1 MPVPSTKLGLPAER
15 KGESADV
22 IATPGR
28 TCSGWHVIG
37 VTRKATEAEDIAAAV
52 SAAPG
57 VAALSGGRLG
67 GVGTYLPGRR
77 VTGVVIRDND
87 LEVHI
92 IGRYGVS
99 VAEIAA
105 EVRRAVEPYAGDR
118 TVHVIIE
125 DLA

>member
-1 MPVPSTKLGLPAER
+1 MPSPLQHEPALGGPS
-15 KGESADV
+15 S
-22 IATPGR
+22 TPPG
-28 TCSGWHVIG
+28 TA
-37 VTRKATEAEDIAAAV
+37 KAAEDIAAAV

-67 GVGTYLPGRR
+67 GIGTYLPGRR
-77 VTGVVIRDND
+77 VTGVVIRDED
-87 LEVHI
+87 LEVHV

-105 EVRRAVEPYAGDR
+105 DVRRAAEPYAGDR

>member
-1 MPVPSTKLGLPAER
+1 MSSPLQDGPAPVGTSSVSSGSMSSGPGNEAEQ
-15 KGESADV
+15 
-22 IATPGR
+22 IAT
-28 TCSGWHVIG
+28 
-37 VTRKATEAEDIAAAV
+37 AV
-52 SAAPG
+52 SAVPG

-77 VTGVVIRDND
+77 VTGVVLREDD
-87 LEVHI
+87 LEVHVV
-92 IGRYGVS
+92 GRYGVP

-105 EVRRAVEPYAGDR
+105 AVRQAAEPYVGDR

>member
-1 MPVPSTKLGLPAER
+1 MSIPRQDGQTPAA
-15 KGESADV
+15 G
-22 IATPGR
+22 TP
-28 TCSGWHVIG
+28 
-37 VTRKATEAEDIAAAV
+37 AAEVAAAEV
-52 SAAPG
+52 PAGEVPAAEVPAAEVPAARIAEAVGAVPG

-77 VTGVVIRDND
+77 VTGVAIRGDD
-87 LEVHI
+87 LEVHVV
-92 IGRYGVS
+92 GRYGIP

-105 EVRRAVEPYAGDR
+105 GVRRAVEPYAGDR